1 MPFVLQWLIG
11 DIAFQS
17 EVSNGA
23 GEGVAQNDTKNPAAD
38 PMEEDEAPPQVDI
51 PLETTEG
58 GHTHD
63 DNGV

>member
-23 GEGVAQNDTKNPAAD
+23 GEGVAQNDTK
-38 PMEEDEAPPQVDI
+38 I